1 LLWNNDFCRMRN
13 PVLLLALLFAV
24 PVLMHPAS
32 GSGFAPDGNGS
43 VPENREGRVRGL
55 VVHAADSTA
64 LGSVHVINLSR
75 ERGTASA
82 ENGSFAI
89 AASEGDQIMFQSVGF
104 TNDTITVSLGDMD
117 PGRILLVRLQ
127 PRTYELSA
135 VDVFPYATFAEFKH
149 AFLHFKDPEPEFDL
163 HLPELPYIPPADGSG
178 GVVISGPITYLY
190 DRFSKRGREWTRYQ
204 EVLES
209 ESLALQA
216 VRIVNPDLVRR
227 YTELEDEEEIRE
239 FLDYCKLS
247 DEFIVRSPRHAVYEA
262 LLACYRDYMAMRTP

>member
-1 LLWNNDFCRMRN
+1 M
-13 PVLLLALLFAV
+13 LALLFAV

-32 GSGFAPDGNGS
+32 GSSFVPDRNGS
-43 VPENREGRVRGL
+43 APEISQGRLRGL
-55 VVHAADSTA
+55 VVHAGDSTA
-64 LGSVHVINLSR
+64 LGSIHIINLSKA
-75 ERGTASA
+75 RGTASA

-104 TNDTITVSLGDMD
+104 TNDTITVNLADMEPD
-117 PGRILLVRLQ
+117 HILLVRLQ

-135 VDVFPYATFAEFKH
+135 VDVFPYATFAEFRH
-149 AFLHFKDPEPEFDL
+149 AFIHFQDPEPEFDL

-178 GVVISGPITYLY
+178 GVVIRGPITYLY

-216 VRIVNPDLVRR
+216 ARIVNPDLVRR